1 MSVILS
7 LIEDGLELIII
18 NLFFVS
24 FAEQRLLAFESDGRG
39 NQRLHIEDKDL

>member
-7 LIEDGLELIII
+7 LIKDGLELII